1 MDLPQE
7 HGGGKATVIAWIWAR
22 TVPSPDPAFAN
33 VQVPI
38 ASTFLLNSKK
48 GKEVW
53 IEPIVDREGKMISYH
68 IRKDGIKEEIDKAK
82 LGTSAGKRQGFRC
95 IMSGTAI
102 PYDHIRESGKAGKMG
117 QQLIAIVA
125 EGQRSR
131 VYVAPSEKHEQLA
144 LSTKPDWRPELKLP
158 TDALGFRVQNYGL
171 TTFGSLF
178 TNRQLVALNTFSDL
192 VHEARAQI
200 EVDGL
205 AAGMASDSTPLR
217 NGGTG
222 AKAYA
227 EAVSVYLGFAVD
239 RLADYSSSIASWISP
254 LEAVRNTFPRQA
266 IPMTWDY
273 VEANPL
279 SSSSGNWTGMNSW
292 VCKTVANFIP
302 FSKGVEI
309 QNDAQNVIYPQ
320 NAVISTD
327 PPYYDNIGYADL
339 SDFFFCWMR
348 RTTKI
353 VFPDLFNVL
362 ATPKAEELVVTPFGM
377 EDQRLHR
384 TFFSMECGK

>member
-1 MDLPQE
+1 
-7 HGGGKATVIAWIWAR
+7 
-22 TVPSPDPAFAN
+22 
-33 VQVPI
+33 
-38 ASTFLLNSKK
+38 
-48 GKEVW
+48 
-53 IEPIVDREGKMISYH
+53 MISYH